1 MRVMVDMSVTLLH
14 HGHIRILKKAKKIGS
29 IIFVALTSDEEIIKK
44 KGYTPELNFS
54 QRKEILLSIKYV
66 DKVVKSPW
74 LIDENFLDKYRIDLL
89 IHGEDNSNKITK
101 KRLKLFKRT
110 KGISS
115 SELRF
120 RSSKIY
126 NNKLK

>member
-29 IIFVALTSDEEIIKK
+29 IILVALTSDEEIIKK

-54 QRKEILLSIKYV
+54 QRKEILLSIRYV

-89 IHGEDNSNKITK
+89 IHGEDNSNKIKK

-120 RSSKIY
+120 RSAKIY
-126 NNKLK
+126 NDKLK

>member
-29 IIFVALTSDEEIIKK
+29 VILVALTSDEEIIKK

-54 QRKEILLSIKYV
+54 QRKEILLSIRYV

-89 IHGEDNSNKITK
+89 IHGEDNSNKIKK

-120 RSSKIY
+120 RSAKIY
-126 NNKLK
+126 NDKLK